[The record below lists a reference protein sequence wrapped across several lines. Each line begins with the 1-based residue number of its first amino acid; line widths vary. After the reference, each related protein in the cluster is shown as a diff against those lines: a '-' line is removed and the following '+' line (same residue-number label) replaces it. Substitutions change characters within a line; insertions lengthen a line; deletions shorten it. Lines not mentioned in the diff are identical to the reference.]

1 MGHLRRGE
9 SSAAIAAIRVAGTTR
24 AEPLPIR
31 AARSAEPAAFL
42 LGDDVYHATLTA
54 QGYHGFVGP
63 RRILIVDDSAA
74 IHEDIRRVLGGDRVD
89 YSAVEDLERKLFA
102 ADDEPKPSGPPME
115 LDSAYQGEEGA
126 AMLREAVA
134 TGRPYALAF
143 VDMRM
148 PPGWDGIRTI
158 TELWRWDPN
167 VQVVICT
174 AYSDHSWA
182 EIVARLG
189 VRDNLL
195 ILKKP
200 FEAIE
205 VGQLAYALTEKW
217 SLKMAE
223 RALLE
228 RTLQGSIKALVD
240 VLALTNPQIFGRADR
255 VRRLVGSALDRLD
268 VAERWPIEVAA
279 MVAQL
284 GWIALPPETAA
295 RARAGQAL
303 SSEEQA
309 MVARIPATSEQ
320 LLQNIP
326 RLELVRAIVVG
337 GEDTGP
343 KADPTVIL
351 GRRLLRIASE
361 LEIQT
366 VRGVTP
372 RVALA
377 AMRARPTLFEPKLV
391 ELFASLHGGIG
402 SSDKAEEVPVQG
414 VRVGMTLAEDLVL
427 GSGMLLAP
435 KGYEVTAGLV
445 ERLRNFRPG
454 ALKEPIRIVP
464 SSRAPR

>member
-1 MGHLRRGE
+1 M
-9 SSAAIAAIRVAGTTR
+9 
-24 AEPLPIR
+24 
-31 AARSAEPAAFL
+31 
-42 LGDDVYHATLTA
+42 
-54 QGYHGFVGP
+54 GP
-63 RRILIVDDSAA
+63 RRILIVDDNAE

-89 YSAVEDLERKLFA
+89 YSAVEDLEHKLFA
-102 ADDEPKPSGPPME
+102 SDQEARPSAPPME
-115 LDSAYQGEEGA
+115 LDSAYQGAEA
-126 AMLREAVA
+126 ATMTREAA
-134 TGRPYALAF
+134 AAGRPYALAF

-158 TELWRWDPN
+158 TELWRLDPDL
-167 VQVVICT
+167 QVVICT
-174 AYSDHSWA
+174 AYSDHSWS

-205 VGQLAYALTEKW
+205 VGQLAHAMTEKW

-228 RTLQGSIKALVD
+228 QTLQGSIKALVD

-255 VRRLVGSALDRLD
+255 LRRLVGGALDQLQ

-279 MVAQL
+279 LVSQL
-284 GWIALPPETAA
+284 GWIALPADTAA

-303 SSEEQA
+303 SSDEQA
-309 MVARIPATSEQ
+309 MLARIPATTEQ

-326 RLELVRAIVVG
+326 RLDVVRAIIG
-337 GEDTGP
+337 GRGDTEIEN
-343 KADPTVIL
+343 DPTVIV
-351 GRRLLRIASE
+351 GRGLLRIASE

-366 VRGVTP
+366 VRGVAP
-372 RVALA
+372 RTALA
-377 AMRARPTLFEPKLV
+377 SMRARPTLFDPKLV
-391 ELFASLHGGIG
+391 ELFASLPVASGTP
-402 SSDKAEEVPVQG
+402 DEARAVPVHG

-427 GSGMLLAP
+427 GNGVLLAA

-454 ALKEPIRIVP
+454 TVKEPIHIVP
-464 SSRAPR
+464 APRVTR